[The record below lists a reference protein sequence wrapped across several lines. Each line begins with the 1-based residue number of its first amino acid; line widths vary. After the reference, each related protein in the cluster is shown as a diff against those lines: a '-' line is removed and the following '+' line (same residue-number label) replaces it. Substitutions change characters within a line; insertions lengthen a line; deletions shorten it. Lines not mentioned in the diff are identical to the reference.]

1 MKKTIWQNIDFKVED
16 WKDDY
21 KEYIEINGFKA
32 LNPEDEDEI
41 YDYMVDTN
49 NLYLD
54 DERLNLDK
62 KIDGRI
68 LILGDVGR
76 WNGRFNGYKILD
88 NNISSILYTDCDY
101 CEWYSDG
108 YNIKFKGMH
117 HDGVNYHLY
126 RVIREDR
133 NIENLLNDIYDGKEI
148 SRKKLNYYTKSLH
161 SYIAEVYGW

>member
-1 MKKTIWQNIDFKVED
+1 MKKRTIWQNIDFNIED
-16 WKDDY
+16 WKDFLE
-21 KEYIEINGFKA
+21 EYHSDVT
-32 LNPEDEDEI
+32 DEDEQMDLI
-41 YDYMVDTN
+41 KEMNSV
-49 NLYLD
+49 YLW
-54 DERLNLDK
+54 DERANLNK

-68 LILGDVGR
+68 LVIGNIGR

-88 NNISSILYTDCDY
+88 NNIASILETDCDY
-101 CEWYSDG
+101 CKWYSDG
-108 YNIKFKGMH
+108 YNIKFTGHH
-117 HDGVNYHLY
+117 HDGTNYVEY

>member
-1 MKKTIWQNIDFKVED
+1 MKKTIWQNIDLKIED

-21 KEYIEINGFKA
+21 KEYIEINKFKA
-32 LNPEDEDEI
+32 LNPENENEI
-41 YDYMVDTN
+41 YDYMIDTN

-54 DERLNLDK
+54 DKRLNLDK
-62 KIDGRI
+62 EIDGRI
-68 LILGDVGR
+68 LVLGDIGR
-76 WNGRFNGYKILD
+76 WDGRCNGYKILD

-108 YNIKFKGMH
+108 YNIKFTGCH
-117 HDGVNYHLY
+117 HDGKNYYTY

-148 SRKKLNYYTKSLH
+148 TRKKLNYYTRSLH
-161 SYIAEVYGW
+161 PYVAEVYGW

>member
-1 MKKTIWQNIDFKVED
+1 MKRTIWQNIDLKIED

-21 KEYIEINGFKA
+21 KEYIEINEFKA
-32 LNPEDEDEI
+32 LNPEDENEI
-41 YDYMVDTN
+41 HDYMVDTN

-54 DERLNLDK
+54 DERLNLNK
-62 KIDGRI
+62 EIDGRI
-68 LILGDVGR
+68 LAIADIGR
-76 WNGRFNGYKILD
+76 WNGRCSGYKILD

-108 YNIKFKGMH
+108 YNIKFKGIH
-117 HDGVNYHLY
+117 HDGVNYLEY

-133 NIENLLNDIYDGKEI
+133 NIDTLLRDIFYGEEI

-161 SYIAEVYGW
+161 PYVAEIYGW

>member
-1 MKKTIWQNIDFKVED
+1 MKRTIWQNIDLKIED
-16 WKDDY
+16 WKDFLEEYHSDVTDEY
-21 KEYIEINGFKA
+21 KQMDLIREMNSQ
-32 LNPEDEDEI
+32 
-41 YDYMVDTN
+41 
-49 NLYLD
+49 YLW
-54 DERLNLDK
+54 DERVNLNE

-68 LILGDVGR
+68 LVLGDIGR
-76 WNGRFNGYKILD
+76 WNGRVNGYKILD
-88 NNISSILYTDCDY
+88 DNISSILETDCDY

-133 NIENLLNDIYDGKEI
+133 NIDNLLNDIYDGKEI

-161 SYIAEVYGW
+161 PYVAKIYGW